1 MTVKGCRTRILV
13 GGVDLSGDTNTVGVN
28 IQGRAIDYGVLQ
40 DCDQRRLPL
49 SPQTQIEHNGY
60 FTGPTAGKIEY
71 ELYTYLGSTT
81 GVHTAVIYDTA
92 GSVPFAYVLD
102 VGYNN
107 RLAINAQVAQ
117 LLTVAGNWSLLK
129 NSGARVYRGYQV
141 GSGTVSATGAV
152 TGIDVG
158 AAGSAGGKLFVFI
171 TSITGSASS
180 AQIKL
185 QSDTA
190 SNHATT
196 ADEGTATFSA
206 VGCQEVT
213 LSGTVNRYQ
222 RMNVVSLGGA
232 TDFTFYAISCIAD
245 VTYLA

>member
-60 FTGPTAGKIEY
+60 FTGPTAGKIEA

-81 GVHTAVIYDTA
+81 GVVVSTVYDTA
-92 GSVPFAYVLD
+92 GSIPFAYSLD
-102 VGYNN
+102 AAYNN

-129 NSGARVYRGYQV
+129 SSGAKVYRSYQIF
-141 GSGTVSATGAV
+141 GGTISSTGAQ
-152 TGIDVG
+152 TGIDFG
-158 AAGSAGGKLFVFI
+158 AAGSAGGKAFI
-171 TSITGSASS
+171 HVTAITGSATN
-180 AQIKL
+180 AAVKI
-185 QSDTA
+185 QSDTD
-190 SNHATT
+190 SNFGTA
-196 ADEGTATFSA
+196 ADEGNTTFSA
-206 VGCQEVT
+206 VGCYEIS
-213 LSGTVNRYQ
+213 LSGTVNRYV
-222 RMNVVSLGGA
+222 RLNCTSLGGA
-232 TDFTFYAISCIAD
+232 TNFTAYALVGLAD